1 MKSSEAY
8 ATVLTISLMML
19 ILVSWWEKASSAIAD
34 FPQASSSSTMLS
46 MALLQMPTHE
56 TAYSTVPPDYAE
68 PEVVTPY
75 YPNEVKPL
83 PVDDKPSVIPAQET
97 RVKSSSKKIIKQSE
111 PSVSSPTVT
120 TNHSDVSEPLSVEP
134 ISSQLEREVIEVKQE
149 KQQDK
154 ALMAHYRHALM
165 ALLKQHQDYPRMSRK
180 LHEEGIVLVRFVI
193 HASGHVTDVGL
204 VTSSGFERLD
214 EAAQAIFA
222 ALNHQLIPFLD
233 GMEAKPL
240 TFELPI
246 RYALLD

>member
-8 ATVLTISLMML
+8 ATVLTISLVML

-56 TAYSTVPPDYAE
+56 TANSTVPPDYAE
-68 PEVVTPY
+68 PEVVTPS

-83 PVDDKPSVIPAQET
+83 PVDDKPSVIPEKQKM
-97 RVKSSSKKIIKQSE
+97 VKSPSNKIAKQSE
-111 PSVSSPTVT
+111 LKSPKPAVLTSQSET
-120 TNHSDVSEPLSVEP
+120 AEPLSVEP
-134 ISSQLEREVIEVKQE
+134 ISSQFEREVTEVKQE

-154 ALMAHYRHALM
+154 TLMAHYRHALM

-193 HASGHVTDVGL
+193 HSSGRVTDVGL
-204 VTSSGFERLD
+204 VTSSGFDRLD

-246 RYALLD
+246 RYALLE